1 MKQFNMVVSKKEG
14 GEYKEVGKVV
24 VPMFDLIEFG
34 LEVTESGVAEDG
46 LSTYSD
52 ERVQFVY
59 DAVCAA
65 TKADAR
71 NKLVSGSATL
81 KAGNKI
87 ADSVAE
93 LIAKAERSGAA
104 LAINREF
111 ITSFTAYLAQKSAKS
126 AAVQALYAGMV
137 KNRQS
142 IALSTEARRNGLLA
156 QVESYTEQATAE
168 EAEKFANILTAIAEA
183 CSGATEVD
191 DSDL

>member
-1 MKQFNMVVSKKEG
+1 MKQFKMVVSKKENN
-14 GEYKEVGKVV
+14 EYKAVGEVL
-24 VPMFDLIEFG
+24 VPCFDLSEFG
-34 LEVTESGVAEDG
+34 VEVEPTGTDEQG
-46 LSTYSD
+46 LLTYSD

-59 DAVCAA
+59 DAVVAA

-87 ADSVAE
+87 ADTVAE

-111 ITSFTAYLAQKSAKS
+111 ITSFTSYLAGKSGKT
-126 AAVQALYAGMV
+126 AAVQALYSGMV
-137 KNRQS
+137 KNRAS
-142 IALSTEARRNGLLA
+142 IAISTEARRNGLLSQIEA
-156 QVESYTEQATAE
+156 YTDQATAA
-168 EAEKFANILTAIAEA
+168 EAEKYTNILSAIADA
-183 CSGATEVD
+183 CSGAEQVE

>member
-1 MKQFNMVVSKKEG
+1 MKQFKMVVSKKEG
-14 GEYKEVGKVV
+14 GEYKAVGEVF
-24 VPMFDLIEFG
+24 VPMFDLSEFG
-34 LEVTESGVAEDG
+34 LEVSDNGVAEDG
-46 LSTYSD
+46 LLTYSD
-52 ERVQFVY
+52 ERIQFVY

-111 ITSFTAYLAQKSAKS
+111 ITSFTLYLTQKSAKS
-126 AAVQALYAGMV
+126 ANVQALYAGMV

-156 QVESYTEQATAE
+156 QVEAYTEQATAE
-168 EAEKFANILTAIAEA
+168 EAEKFANILTTIAEA
-183 CSGATEVD
+183 CTGATEVD